1 MAQGRLVAGLIVVA
15 TALFVLGTAFERN
28 ASGESSHHDE
38 ATTVTSATTQEGG
51 SGEAGESPAE
61 HSTEGTSGAASTA
74 SHEES
79 HEELRPLGID
89 IEAWPLVALAALA
102 SLALA
107 AAAWLR
113 PHAPGLLALVA
124 VAMLVFAALD
134 IREVVHQLDA
144 DESGLAVL
152 AGAIAVLHLAAAVLA
167 GVMASRAG
175 RPASGPPSAAGP
187 MPA

>member
-15 TALFVLGTAFERN
+15 TALFALGTALERN

-61 HSTEGTSGAASTA
+61 RSTEGTRGAASTA
-74 SHEES
+74 SLEES
-79 HEELRPLGID
+79 HEELRSLGID
-89 IEAWPLVALAALA
+89 IEAWPFVALAALA

-113 PHAPGLLALVA
+113 PHACHGVAGWAAGERPTQRRRPDAGLTARFFGALIAAVRSSDGFGRDRRGVA
-124 VAMLVFAALD
+124 SGWSRTRM
-134 IREVVHQLDA
+134 DA
-144 DESGLAVL
+144 DAPL
-152 AGAIAVLHLAAAVLA
+152 
-167 GVMASRAG
+167 
-175 RPASGPPSAAGP
+175 RP
-187 MPA
+187 